1 VRRRNF
7 PDNFLS
13 EMVVSAYRDR
23 HPMRRPLELHL
34 KAALICALV
43 AIVLT
48 LPLLWA
54 LQLPAWPGWSPE
66 LVSPRAEALLSV
78 LLALWT
84 AWCVVDIPRRG
95 LKVLIWIAT
104 FWLLASGLWIAGL
117 YGFTSNPLAPLVAVG
132 LAGAGALAF
141 SFSPA
146 GSRRARWEALVGNR
160 VAPEFLRNSID
171 ERHMDDGPRSE
182 ILAVVEVLWPGS
194 PIDEHQ
200 AWSSLAERAERAAEH
215 FLNAGGYLER
225 CDGEGV
231 RFVFGCWGGEI
242 SPAAVVEAVSEWV
255 KVAGGC
261 AAITRGE
268 CVTGVGNFPTGA
280 RWTVGGLP
288 LRRVARMA
296 AAARGYAARV
306 VVEDTLA
313 KEVGKEWA
321 ARRLAW
327 WDFEGE
333 RILLSEIVGKSEE
346 ASSDSGEVLRR
357 WDRAWDAFW
366 SGDWSTA
373 ENVFG
378 SLAREREDDAARIF
392 AMRSEAARRQDS
404 AK

>member
-1 VRRRNF
+1 
-7 PDNFLS
+7 
-13 EMVVSAYRDR
+13 
-23 HPMRRPLELHL
+23 MRRTLKLHL

-43 AIVLT
+43 AIVLS

-54 LQLPAWPGWSPE
+54 LQLPGWQGWRPE

-84 AWCVVDIPRRG
+84 AWCVVDIPSRG

-117 YGFTSNPLAPLVAVG
+117 YGFATNSMVPLAAVG

-141 SFSPA
+141 SFSPS

-160 VAPEFLRNSID
+160 VAPEVLRTSID
-171 ERHMDDGPRSE
+171 ERHLEDGPRTE

-200 AWSSLAERAERAAEH
+200 AWGSLAERAWRAAEH
-215 FLNAGGYLER
+215 FQKAGGYLER

-242 SPAAVVEAVSEWV
+242 LPTAVVEVVNEWV

-261 AAITRGE
+261 VAITRGE
-268 CVTGVGNFPTGA
+268 CVTGVGYFPTGA
-280 RWTVGGLP
+280 RWTVGGVP
-288 LRRVARMA
+288 LRRAARMA

-313 KEVGKEWA
+313 KEVGEAWMS
-321 ARRLAW
+321 RRLAW

-333 RILLSEIVGKSEE
+333 RILLSEIVEKSGDASPDAGE
-346 ASSDSGEVLRR
+346 ALRR

-378 SLAREREDDAARIF
+378 ALAREREDDAARIF
-392 AMRSEAARRQDS
+392 AMRSEAARRQDLE
-404 AK
+404 K